1 MKGNIEDAVK
11 AGAHALFMPH
21 GLGHMMGLDV
31 HDMEDLGEDY
41 VGYSDETIR
50 SSQFGTAYLRL
61 GRKLEEGFVITNEP
75 GLYFIP
81 ALIDK
86 WQQEGINSDFIDFNK
101 VNKYRDFGGVRLED
115 DLLITADGSRNL
127 GKERIPVEVA
137 EIEKLVGKLW
147 DE

>member
-1 MKGNIEDAVK
+1 LILNHHRIRIFLIPILIPDSYWDQHINISANQPILK
-11 AGAHALFMPH
+11 LANSHIPTFPH
-21 GLGHMMGLDV
+21 
-31 HDMEDLGEDY
+31 
-41 VGYSDETIR
+41 
-50 SSQFGTAYLRL
+50 FGTAYLRL

-115 DLLITADGSRNL
+115 DLLITAEGSRNL